1 MTDINEEIKDL
12 LTQYAI
18 LIDQF
23 KEIYPRYKSFPKDS
37 ETQIQY
43 ENIQS
48 QIQYIFSQ
56 MESIHMELAK
66 NNENNEHNMN
76 ELNNKIKDSRK
87 YYSINK
93 PILQQKVDSNKSAVP
108 REKEIDT
115 ALNKKY
121 IEFAY
126 ILVLLGTTIYSLR
139 KLLY

>member
-56 MESIHMELAK
+56 MESINMELAK

>member
-18 LIDQF
+18 LIEQF
-23 KEIYPRYKSFPKDS
+23 KEIYPRYKSSPEDS

-48 QIQYIFSQ
+48 QIQHIFSQ
-56 MESIHMELAK
+56 MESINMELAK
-66 NNENNEHNMN
+66 NNENNELNMN

-126 ILVLLGTTIYSLR
+126 ILVLLGITIYSLR